1 MDSWQYSCFY
11 LLRYPFC
18 FPSSTDNLCFT
29 DHRLKNTGFGKYKPT
44 PHDCLLW
51 NCLHLDCFS
60 IVHLGTCDS
69 GPCTKSA
76 AAEAGGAEA
85 GAGEK
90 WHSSC
95 SKHVF
100 LTGSK
105 WRPDQMKATNTWD
118 LSLIIPDV
126 IIAKWSSVTKNNN
139 NNKKRISSF
148 WSIRSQRGSPFYT

>member
-1 MDSWQYSCFY
+1 
-11 LLRYPFC
+11 
-18 FPSSTDNLCFT
+18 
-29 DHRLKNTGFGKYKPT
+29 
-44 PHDCLLW
+44 
-51 NCLHLDCFS
+51 
-60 IVHLGTCDS
+60 LGTCDS

-105 WRPDQMKATNTWD
+105 WRPDQMKATNT
-118 LSLIIPDV
+118 
-126 IIAKWSSVTKNNN
+126 
-139 NNKKRISSF
+139 
-148 WSIRSQRGSPFYT
+148 